1 MKQILK
7 INHLNRVSHKLILA
21 KSFKK
26 NKSNKLKW
34 TIIIKTKIM
43 ILAKVFTNKSILL
56 FKRLLFK
63 IIIILKIKMNL
74 KWKLK
79 YQKFQRTI

>member
-63 IIIILKIKMNL
+63 IIILKIKMNL

-79 YQKFQRTI
+79 YQKYQRTI

>member
-21 KSFKK
+21 KSLKK

-56 FKRLLFK
+56 FNRLLFK
-63 IIIILKIKMNL
+63 IIIFKIKMNL

-79 YQKFQRTI
+79 YQKYQRTI